1 MKIMANYEIRMM
13 RQEEMDFAIELA
25 AAEGWNPGLHD
36 ANCFYYTDPGG
47 FFVGLLNGRIIGCI
61 SAVSYDG
68 VFGFLGLYIIA
79 PEYRGRGYGIQMWN
93 KAIQRLEGH
102 NIGLDGVVEQQ
113 HNYIKSGFKLAYR
126 NIRYEGAAGSAATSS
141 HSIVDLCSVKF
152 DDLCTYDRYSFPA
165 NRDRFLRCWVT
176 MPGPAGVAYVEDSR
190 IRGYGLIRWCRRGY
204 KIGPLFADTP
214 EIGESIFLSL
224 TTRAPEGS
232 PIFLDIPEVNPFAV
246 NLANRYRMK
255 KVFETARMY
264 TKEVPSIRVDRIF
277 GVTTFELG

>member
-1 MKIMANYEIRMM
+1 MKTVGSYDIRMM
-13 RQEEMDFAIELA
+13 RRDEMDFAIELA

-36 ANCFYYTDPGG
+36 ANCFYCTDPDG
-47 FFVGLLNGRIIGCI
+47 FFVGLLNGRVIGCI
-61 SAVSYDG
+61 SAVSYAG

-79 PEYRGRGYGIQMWN
+79 PEYRGRGYGIQLWN

-113 HNYIKSGFKLAYR
+113 PNYIKSGFKLAHR
-126 NIRYEGAAGSAATSS
+126 NIRYEGVADSVATSP
-141 HSIVDLCSVKF
+141 HSIVDLRSVSF

-165 NRDRFLRCWVT
+165 NREHFLRCWVT
-176 MPGPAGVAYVEDSR
+176 MPESVGVAHMEHSR
-190 IRGYGLIRWCRRGY
+190 IRGYGLVRRCRRGY

-214 EIGESIFLSL
+214 EIGESIFSSL
-224 TTRAPEGS
+224 TTYVPEGS
-232 PIFLDIPEVNPFAV
+232 PIFLDVPEVNPSAV
-246 NLANRYRMK
+246 YLANRYRMK

-264 TKEVPSIRVDRIF
+264 TKEVPSIRVDRLF

>member
-1 MKIMANYEIRMM
+1 
-13 RQEEMDFAIELA
+13 MDFAIELA
-25 AAEGWNPGLHD
+25 AAEGWNPGIHD
-36 ANCFYYTDPGG
+36 ANCFYYTDPDG
-47 FFVGLLNGRIIGCI
+47 FFIGLLNGRIIGCI

-79 PEYRGRGYGIQMWN
+79 PEYRGRGYGIRLWN

-113 HNYIKSGFKLAYR
+113 PDYIKSGFKLAYR
-126 NIRYEGAAGSAATSS
+126 NIRYEGAAGSATSLLR
-141 HSIVDLCSVKF
+141 SIVDLRSVRF

-165 NRDRFLRCWVT
+165 NRDRFLRYWIT
-176 MPGPAGVAYVEDSR
+176 MPESTGVAYLEDSK
-190 IRGYGLIRWCRRGY
+190 IQGYGLARRCYSGH

-214 EIGESIFLSL
+214 EIGESIFSSL
-224 TTRAPEGS
+224 ANSVPEGS
-232 PIFLDIPEVNPFAV
+232 PIFLDVPEVNPFAV
-246 NLANRYRMK
+246 DLANRYRMK

-264 TKEVPSIRVDRIF
+264 TKEVPSIKIDRLF